1 MLSQIPEPEP
11 QSSAPGV
18 PKKVLRF
25 LRKVFQ
31 ECQDDDILGLAAE
44 MAYWV
49 VFSLFPFFI
58 FLTAIAGIVARA
70 LGTDDLLANIMTNLY
85 AVVDYSTAEALR
97 KLLSEILAPNRGILS
112 VGAIVGALLALNT
125 ASGAIGTA
133 MKACNR
139 AYGLRET
146 RHFAVQK
153 AMALAFT
160 VLLTISLIGGALLLT
175 LGGSLA
181 RFVRIGSF
189 ASAALP
195 WLRIGGGL
203 VGIVLGFA
211 LLYWKSPNIRQ
222 PFRWVFPGVAIAT
235 VGIVA
240 LSSLFGIYVRQ
251 FAEATFNRTY
261 GTLGGIILFLFF
273 VRLASI
279 IVLLGAEVNAEI
291 AREQGVLVAMA
302 RAQHVEAGPGNGDKN
317 ARSLRHRLNDLR
329 SRRPAR

>member
-1 MLSQIPEPEP
+1 MLNQIPDP
-11 QSSAPGV
+11 QPPSSATGW
-18 PKKVLRF
+18 PKKLSRF
-25 LRKVFQ
+25 LRKLFK

-70 LGTDDLLANIMTNLY
+70 LGTDDLLANIMTNVY
-85 AVVDYSTAEALR
+85 AVVDYATAEALR
-97 KLLSEILAPNRGILS
+97 KLLSEILAPNRGVLS
-112 VGAIVGALLALNT
+112 VGAILGALLALNT

-146 RHFAVQK
+146 RNFAIQK
-153 AMALAFT
+153 LMALAFT

-195 WLRIGGGL
+195 WVRIGGGL
-203 VGIVLGFA
+203 VGIILGFA

-222 PFRWVFPGVAIAT
+222 PFRWVFPGVTIAT
-235 VGIVA
+235 VGLVA

-291 AREQGVLVAMA
+291 AREQGVLVPMA
-302 RAQHVEAGPGNGDKN
+302 RAQHVEAIPERPNR
-317 ARSLRHRLNDLR
+317 RSIRKRIRALRHRS
-329 SRRPAR
+329 SR